1 MTLPIEDILKDFT
14 QEYLKNSAVILS
26 AAPGAGKTTRIP
38 VEIAK
43 NTKKQVWVLEPRRIA
58 AVSAANR
65 IAEENKWTLGKEVG
79 YNVRFDNKSSNET
92 KILFLT
98 EALLLRKLLNDPDLK
113 NVDCVVLDEFHERSL
128 HVDIALAALKEVQE
142 LSRPD
147 LKIVIMSATLN
158 ANPLSEYFQGAP
170 VVESAGKI
178 FPLDI
183 RFDDKAQL
191 LSSGPDFIER
201 IKKLVLKAVNENSDG
216 DLLCFLPGRGEI
228 ERLRELLEASLP
240 NTFRICPLHGQLQ
253 LQDQKQAILPIK
265 GFRKIILATNIAESS
280 LTVEGV
286 RIVVDCGLS
295 RLQQQSPKTGFES
308 LVLSRI
314 SKASATQ
321 RAGRAARLGP
331 GVVYRAWSVHD
342 DKAMAAF
349 ETAEI
354 HRVDLSEALL
364 LLAALGVSQ
373 VSSFSWFEK
382 PNERSLQMAAQ
393 VLQILGAVDSQGA
406 ITALGKKM
414 REFPVHPRLAKL
426 LITGES
432 VGMGAFAAE
441 IAALLSDAKPLKKN
455 SFSGAENDVLAHW
468 EDWQSHSSQGRY
480 KFLNRVMDQL
490 KNLVSPNTKTISNK
504 EEALEQLLIDVY
516 ADRLCRRRKP
526 QSAEAKMVGGR
537 GVKIHSDSSVKQ
549 AEYFLAIELSE
560 GRDSAHATVFQ
571 AVGLQTETIE
581 EKIAPLAQSQSRL
594 EWDADKKKF
603 WSIDSKEWNKL
614 SIGAETRRPAK
625 SEDIQNQLVDVAIE
639 LFADLLSK
647 NESLGNWFA
656 RLNFLNSQK
665 PEYKLL
671 TEEQIKE
678 ALAQACYG
686 ENSLEALEKKEMVTF
701 FENQVAESTKNA
713 LHKEC
718 PSHLT
723 VPTGNRYRIQYTEE
737 QGPLLEVRLQELFGL
752 TQTPI
757 IAGVP
762 VTLSL
767 LAPNF
772 RPVQVTRDIIS
783 FWKNGYPEVR
793 KEMRTRYPKHSW
805 PDDPLTAPPQA
816 KGRHHNK

>member
-1 MTLPIEDILKDFT
+1 MSLPIEEILPDFT
-14 QEYLKNSAVILS
+14 REYLKSSAVILS

-65 IAEENKWTLGKEVG
+65 IAEENNWTLGNEVG
-79 YNVRFDNKSSNET
+79 YNVRFDNKSSKDT

-98 EALLLRKLLNDPDLK
+98 EALLLRKLLQDPDLK

-128 HVDIALAALKEVQE
+128 HVDIALAALKELQE

-158 ANPLSEYFQGAP
+158 ANPLSQYFGRAP

-183 RFDDKAQL
+183 RFEDKAQIL
-191 LSSGPDFIER
+191 NSGPDFIER
-201 IKKLVLKAVNENSDG
+201 IKKLVIKAINENGEG
-216 DLLCFLPGRGEI
+216 DVLCFLPGRGEI
-228 ERLRELLEASLP
+228 ERLKEILETALP

-265 GFRKIILATNIAESS
+265 GVRKIILATNIAESS

-286 RIVVDCGLS
+286 RIVIDSGLS
-295 RLQQQSPKTGFES
+295 RLQQQSPRTGFES

-342 DKAMAAF
+342 YKAMAAF

-354 HRVDLSEALL
+354 HRVDLSETLL
-364 LLAALGVSQ
+364 LLAALGVSHI
-373 VSSFSWFEK
+373 SSFSWFEK
-382 PNERSLQMAAQ
+382 PNERSLQMASQ
-393 VLQILGAVDSQGA
+393 VLQILGAVDNQGA
-406 ITALGKKM
+406 ITSLGKKM

-426 LITGES
+426 LIVGES
-432 VGMGAFAAE
+432 MGLGAFAAE
-441 IAALLSDAKPLKKN
+441 IAALLSEAKPLKKN
-455 SFSGAENDVLAHW
+455 SYSGSENDVLAHW
-468 EDWQSHSSQGRY
+468 EDWQSQNTSARY
-480 KFLNRVMDQL
+480 KFLNRVMEQL
-490 KNLVSPNTKTISNK
+490 KKLVKPNSKSDFDK

-516 ADRLCRRRKP
+516 SDRLCRRRKS
-526 QSAEAKMVGGR
+526 QSSEAKIVGGR
-537 GVKIHSDSSVKQ
+537 GVKLHADSSVKQ

-571 AVGLQTETIE
+571 AVGLHADTID
-581 EKIAPLAQSQSRL
+581 EKIAPLAKAQSRL
-594 EWDADKKKF
+594 EWDSETKKF

-639 LFADLLSK
+639 LFTDLRSK
-647 NESLGNWFA
+647 NESLGHWFA
-656 RLNFLNSQK
+656 RLNFLNAQK
-665 PEYKLL
+665 PEHKVLS
-671 TEEQIKE
+671 EDQIKE
-678 ALAQACYG
+678 ALTQACYG
-686 ENSLEALEKKEMVTF
+686 ENSLEALEKKDMVSF
-701 FENQVAESTKNA
+701 FENQLEEKTKSA

-718 PSHLT
+718 PSHIT

-752 TQTPI
+752 TQTPM

-793 KEMRTRYPKHSW
+793 KEMRSRYPKHSW

-816 KGRHHNK
+816 KGRHYNK